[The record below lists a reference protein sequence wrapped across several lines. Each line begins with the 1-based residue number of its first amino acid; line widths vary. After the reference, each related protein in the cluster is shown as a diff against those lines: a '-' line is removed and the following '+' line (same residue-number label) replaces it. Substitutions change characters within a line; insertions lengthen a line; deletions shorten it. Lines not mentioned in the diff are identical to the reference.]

1 MAQIILKGKRADRW
15 IGLGRNRIRELRRQK
30 GDWLSQRVELPDG
43 TLTAQKLGRFDR
55 IMIEVRDPYIIQ
67 DVRGD
72 FVLPK
77 PYKPLAGGITG
88 EPFLISAFSDPAE
101 LLDVDGEPIPRVP
114 ASEAYVPLGKYLYA
128 TYAFNI
134 VSSFTSLQGV
144 MCIDTDTGASRL
156 IYSNYGVSS
165 PQGLSFNS
173 FAPLMQTDDRDYLMA
188 FSFAAR
194 PADDEVSQQGFIA
207 LTKSNANEALIPIW
221 PLLGTNDG
229 YYDGIDIAYGLTNAG
244 RGKVMWIQ
252 GYRPSYDGDGNV
264 IHDASRPEV
273 IVYSHPGTYHRKLL
287 RDLPGVPDIR
297 YPSIQAGLCYVGEG
311 RILLAF
317 QFASNTSAPIPGFT
331 SIPASDIYVFKSD
344 DDGVT
349 WSSAA
354 PSGITNNEIII
365 GGIFNEKGLCSLKS
379 GRAMLSTMNSAGTQR
394 WVYYTTDG
402 GDTWTRHN
410 FTGGGLASRNIL
422 KQAFALN
429 AVYNKRNGEFVYCA
443 TNYEGSYAT
452 PVVSIWDD
460 FAPTAALIDD
470 IRITDSSQSVPAPN
484 QFVPILTYFDALGPL
499 LQGYPGELE
508 AA

>member
-297 YPSIQAGLCYVGEG
+297 FRPGCATWEKDASCWPSSSLRTPLHRFQASPPYRPAIFTCSSRTTMALPGH
-311 RILLAF
+311 RRRR
-317 QFASNTSAPIPGFT
+317 QASRTT
-331 SIPASDIYVFKSD
+331 KS
-344 DDGVT
+344 
-349 WSSAA
+349 SSAGYSTKKGCARSSPVA
-354 PSGITNNEIII
+354 P
-365 GGIFNEKGLCSLKS
+365 CC
-379 GRAMLSTMNSAGTQR
+379 RR
-394 WVYYTTDG
+394 
-402 GDTWTRHN
+402 
-410 FTGGGLASRNIL
+410 
-422 KQAFALN
+422 
-429 AVYNKRNGEFVYCA
+429 
-443 TNYEGSYAT
+443 
-452 PVVSIWDD
+452 
-460 FAPTAALIDD
+460 
-470 IRITDSSQSVPAPN
+470 
-484 QFVPILTYFDALGPL
+484 
-499 LQGYPGELE
+499 
-508 AA
+508 